1 MGSSLQQWRAAI
13 GGFHAAR
20 YCGSCIYF
28 IGLPVNAS
36 LSEILFIASAVI
48 SILLVLGGVEQNP
61 GPTVEE
67 LLINLESRISAQLT
81 GIDDKVSSL
90 ISQMTDVKTQLADA
104 HSKISV
110 LQTENN
116 SLQKQLNAVDRNV
129 RKKNIIIFG
138 LAYETNINVSDF
150 VVKFLES
157 KLNVM

>member
-1 MGSSLQQWRAAI
+1 
-13 GGFHAAR
+13 
-20 YCGSCIYF
+20 
-28 IGLPVNAS
+28 
-36 LSEILFIASAVI
+36 
-48 SILLVLGGVEQNP
+48 
-61 GPTVEE
+61 
-67 LLINLESRISAQLT
+67 
-81 GIDDKVSSL
+81 
-90 ISQMTDVKTQLADA
+90 MTDVKTQLADA

-157 KLNVM
+157 KLKYGINC

>member
-67 LLINLESRISAQLT
+67 LLINLESRIS
-81 GIDDKVSSL
+81 V
-90 ISQMTDVKTQLADA
+90 
-104 HSKISV
+104 
-110 LQTENN
+110 
-116 SLQKQLNAVDRNV
+116 
-129 RKKNIIIFG
+129 
-138 LAYETNINVSDF
+138 
-150 VVKFLES
+150 
-157 KLNVM
+157 